1 MWQTSK
7 NHFHR
12 DIFTHEKIF
21 SSMIF
26 FYLWKNVFLD
36 TYCSVIWI
44 NWYVI
49 FMQLE
54 EITWFH
60 SFRNFKLICN
70 LYRRLFE
77 LRESLNVYIDI
88 DFHLNIC
95 MNIQFHRYIHLKYQ
109 FVCKL
114 MKKSLW
120 KIWTDLDLK
129 VGCIKKDKIKTTHH
143 VTKWEDLFL
152 NDLFECFLLKSVFL
166 GTSCNLN

>member
-1 MWQTSK
+1 
-7 NHFHR
+7 
-12 DIFTHEKIF
+12 
-21 SSMIF
+21 MIF
-26 FYLWKNVFLD
+26 FYVWKNVFLD

-70 LYRRLFE
+70 FYRRLFE
-77 LRESLNVYIDI
+77 LSESLTGKTLSDI
-88 DFHLNIC
+88 NFHLNIC

-129 VGCIKKDKIKTTHH
+129 VGCIKKDRR
-143 VTKWEDLFL
+143 
-152 NDLFECFLLKSVFL
+152 LFELSESLNTLSDINFHLKDCKNNQFYWYYHLKYQFVYKSYIKKHDRI
-166 GTSCNLN
+166 SC